1 MERVT
6 VEATDLDIDPPRL
19 KRASRPPRRR
29 NEGPAPHS
37 PETPE
42 DAYRCIFYAA
52 VDSLAATLQRRYE
65 TGDESVLA
73 TAEKALLTGKRGA
86 VQETAGAFG
95 LNARRLALHVEML
108 EDICT
113 RRGSQEVC

>member
-1 MERVT
+1 M
-6 VEATDLDIDPPRL
+6 
-19 KRASRPPRRR
+19 SRPPRRLD
-29 NEGPAPHS
+29 EGPAPHR

-42 DAYRCIFYAA
+42 DAYRRIFYAA

-73 TAEKALLTGKRGA
+73 RVATLALPDA
-86 VQETAGAFG
+86 S
-95 LNARRLALHVEML
+95 RLALHVEML
-108 EDICT
+108 GDICT